1 MDKTDAQLLETI
13 ADLHGIPEGS
23 FNIRKNGKLMLRN
36 SDTDVEI
43 VPKKDKD
50 GIDII
55 VKAGVKNRSV
65 HIPVLLTIGDFQ
77 DTVYNDFYI
86 GENADV
92 TIIAG
97 CGIHN
102 DACGDTRHDGIHSF
116 HLEKNA
122 KVRYIEKHYA
132 DGKSDG
138 AKVFNPV
145 TKLVLKENA
154 CFIMES
160 TQLGGV
166 TDTDRRTVADLG
178 KRARLI
184 VKEKILTDGEQRA
197 VTDFKVN
204 LRGKGSS
211 ADVVSRSVARG
222 SSVQKFR
229 SDLVGKSECFGHVE
243 CDGIVLDSARIISTP
258 KIDAV
263 SPEASLVHEA
273 AVGKIAGEQL
283 LKLMSL
289 GLTEQEAEDAVI
301 KEIGRASCRE
311 RV

>member
-86 GENADV
+86 GANADV

-116 HLEKNA
+116 YLEKNA

-283 LKLMSL
+283 IKLMSL

-301 KEIGRASCRE
+301 KGFLN
-311 RV
+311 

>member
-43 VPKKDKD
+43 VSKKDKD

-86 GENADV
+86 GANADV

-102 DACGDTRHDGIHSF
+102 DSCGDTRHDGIHSF

-301 KEIGRASCRE
+301 KGFLN
-311 RV
+311 